1 MPRDLDAVLDGMG
14 WQLDEAERADMHR
27 LQVATLLAW
36 GVHPDSIGPTRTGGA
51 RLAQTMAE
59 ALRRAGQAGGLEPGP
74 HWPRPA
80 PPRDPALAG
89 MPERFTAAG
98 VRDRVE
104 WRGGPCPVP
113 LASFVTVWTRGNP
126 GELGAPPIISRTWAG
141 SLDWS
146 HGDVPLASDIVA
158 FFAETPE
165 AVQRTPVFLARDIAA
180 LLRVAVPVLS
190 DALVHLGFPPRS
202 VNMTVEVDEA
212 LAAAEHLR
220 TVLGGPSDCD
230 TDPVQ
235 TRAAYIALT
244 PAEIQSGMDRV
255 RWAENLI
262 RQLPEDHDGRN
273 SWLLNY
279 SKACLMPAA
288 YDTLEQLEFF
298 QRVEALADRA
308 TQRPPFANRWT
319 FDGQALRAFAQA
331 LHSSES
337 RQVGTVMLHIS
348 KADGDKL
355 AEALRL
361 AKPGPVVLESAPPIA
376 PKFDEAVKVLQAW
389 GYSFTGDKWAPPEGA
404 PFYVKRTNVSRVRR
418 GCPPATDVVLVA
430 SLDTVSIPGDWVAVY
445 PGPADEVRQATV
457 EEVFL
462 AEVLDEV
469 LRARA
474 KFPGD
479 RVMGLALAE
488 EFGELIKAVLDE
500 TPERVRREAVQT
512 AAMCV
517 RLVLDGDGSVKEWRA
532 ARGLAPLVQTQ
543 KGTQP

>member
-14 WQLDEAERADMHR
+14 WQLDDTERADMHK
-27 LQVATLLAW
+27 LQVAALLAW
-36 GVHPDSIGPTRTGGA
+36 GVHPDSIGPTRKGRGYI
-51 RLAQTMAE
+51 AQAMADALQRVETADVSAPPQATAEPPATRAE
-59 ALRRAGQAGGLEPGP
+59 AESNDWRTRLTVNLLRQGAALTEKQIRALIDHAVDGIEPDPALFAKAPPEPVGEPAAWRWFNSNGDQVSNWLDFKAAQKAKVEAQVAEAGGRIEYAYA
-74 HWPRPA
+74 RPA
-80 PPRDPALAG
+80 P
-89 MPERFTAAG
+89 G
-98 VRDRVE
+98 V
-104 WRGGPCPVP
+104 P
-113 LASFVTVWTRGNP
+113 NP
-126 GELGAPPIISRTWAG
+126 IG
-141 SLDWS
+141 
-146 HGDVPLASDIVA
+146 H
-158 FFAETPE
+158 
-165 AVQRTPVFLARDIAA
+165 
-180 LLRVAVPVLS
+180 
-190 DALVHLGFPPRS
+190 
-202 VNMTVEVDEA
+202 
-212 LAAAEHLR
+212 
-220 TVLGGPSDCD
+220 
-230 TDPVQ
+230 
-235 TRAAYIALT
+235 IALT

-279 SKACLMPAA
+279 SKACLTPAA

-308 TQRPPFANRWT
+308 TQRPPFADRWT

-376 PKFDEAVKVLQAW
+376 PQFDEAVKVLQAW
-389 GYSFTGDKWAPPEGA
+389 GYSFAGGKWAPPQGA
-404 PFYVKRTNVSRVRR
+404 PFYVKRANVSRVRR
-418 GCPPATDVVLVA
+418 GSPPATDVVLVA

-445 PGPADEVRQATV
+445 PGPAEAVRQATA

-488 EFGELIKAVLDE
+488 KFGELIKAVLDE
-500 TPERVRREAVQT
+500 SPDRVRREAVQT

-517 RLVLDGDGSVKEWRA
+517 RLVLDGDGSVKEWM
-532 ARGLAPLVQTQ
+532 ARGLAPLF
-543 KGTQP
+543 QPKEGPAT

>member
-1 MPRDLDAVLDGMG
+1 MPRDLDAVLDGMR
-14 WQLDEAERADMHR
+14 WQLDDTERADMHK

-36 GVHPDSIGPTRTGGA
+36 GVHPDSIGPTRK
-51 RLAQTMAE
+51 
-59 ALRRAGQAGGLEPGP
+59 GP
-74 HWPRPA
+74 
-80 PPRDPALAG
+80 
-89 MPERFTAAG
+89 
-98 VRDRVE
+98 
-104 WRGGPCPVP
+104 
-113 LASFVTVWTRGNP
+113 
-126 GELGAPPIISRTWAG
+126 
-141 SLDWS
+141 
-146 HGDVPLASDIVA
+146 VA
-158 FFAETPE
+158 F
-165 AVQRTPVFLARDIAA
+165 
-180 LLRVAVPVLS
+180 VP
-190 DALVHLGFPPRS
+190 R
-202 VNMTVEVDEA
+202 
-212 LAAAEHLR
+212 
-220 TVLGGPSDCD
+220 GPSDCD

-235 TRAAYIALT
+235 TTAAHIALT

-279 SKACLMPAA
+279 SKACLTPAA

-308 TQRPPFANRWT
+308 TQRPPFADRWT

-337 RQVGTVMLHIS
+337 RQVGTVMLHVS

-355 AEALRL
+355 AEALRFPAPRARAL
-361 AKPGPVVLESAPPIA
+361 PSAPPIV

-389 GYSFTGDKWAPPEGA
+389 GYSFTGGKWAPPQGA
-404 PFYVKRTNVSRVRR
+404 PFYVKRANVSRVRHD
-418 GCPPATDVVLVA
+418 GAPATDAVLLGSLGVVFDP
-430 SLDTVSIPGDWVAVY
+430 SEWVAVY
-445 PGPADEVRQATV
+445 PGPAEAVRQATA

-488 EFGELIKAVLDE
+488 EFGELVKAVLDE
-500 TPERVRREAVQT
+500 SPDRVRREAVQT

-532 ARGLAPLVQTQ
+532 ARGLAPLVQPKEGPAT
-543 KGTQP
+543 

>member
-14 WQLDEAERADMHR
+14 WQLDDTERADMHK

-36 GVHPDSIGPTRTGGA
+36 GVHPDSIGPTRKGRGYI
-51 RLAQTMAE
+51 AQAMAD
-59 ALRRAGQAGGLEPGP
+59 AQQQAATADA
-74 HWPRPA
+74 PA
-80 PPRDPALAG
+80 P
-89 MPERFTAAG
+89 
-98 VRDRVE
+98 
-104 WRGGPCPVP
+104 
-113 LASFVTVWTRGNP
+113 
-126 GELGAPPIISRTWAG
+126 
-141 SLDWS
+141 
-146 HGDVPLASDIVA
+146 VA
-158 FFAETPE
+158 F
-165 AVQRTPVFLARDIAA
+165 
-180 LLRVAVPVLS
+180 VP
-190 DALVHLGFPPRS
+190 R
-202 VNMTVEVDEA
+202 
-212 LAAAEHLR
+212 
-220 TVLGGPSDCD
+220 GPSDCD

-235 TRAAYIALT
+235 TCAAHIALT
-244 PAEIQSGMDRV
+244 PAETQSGMDRV

-279 SKACLMPAA
+279 ARGPVPPSAPSEP
-288 YDTLEQLEFF
+288 LEQLEFF
-298 QRVEALADRA
+298 QRVEALADRV
-308 TQRPPFANRWT
+308 TRRPAFADVWG
-319 FDGQALRAFAQA
+319 FDTWSLRVFAQA
-331 LHSSES
+331 LRSSES
-337 RQVGTVMLHIS
+337 RTVGVGMLHLSI
-348 KADGDKL
+348 ADGDKL

-389 GYSFTGDKWAPPEGA
+389 GYSFTLGKWTPPERA
-404 PFYVKRTNVSRVRR
+404 PFYVKRANVSQVRR
-418 GCPPATDVVLVA
+418 GSPPATGVVLVA

-445 PGPADEVRQATV
+445 PGPAEAVRQATA

-462 AEVLDEV
+462 AQVLDEV

-500 TPERVRREAVQT
+500 SPERVRKEAVQT

-532 ARGLAPLVQTQ
+532 ARGLAPMVQPKEGGQ
-543 KGTQP
+543 L